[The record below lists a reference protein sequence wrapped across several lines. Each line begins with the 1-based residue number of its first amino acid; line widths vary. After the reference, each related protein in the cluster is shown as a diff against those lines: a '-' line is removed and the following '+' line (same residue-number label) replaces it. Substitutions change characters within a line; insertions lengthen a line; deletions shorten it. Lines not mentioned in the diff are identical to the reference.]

1 MRIEGLNVANAQNG
15 SFNKN
20 MKTDSFSKNIQ
31 NQIANAQKQLQ
42 ELSANETMNAEEK
55 MKKRQE
61 IQQQI
66 TDLNNQLR
74 QHQIEQRKEKQQA
87 KFTSNDNMISS
98 KKSENQSIGLSQ
110 ASMTAMI
117 SADSAIS
124 TARVQNSVATKLET
138 RAGVLETEIKLD
150 ASRGGSVEAKMEELA
165 EVKQR
170 VSEIES
176 GQMGNLA
183 DVNNQ
188 IERIDED
195 VNVSDNKREK
205 NEDDTKVKNNTED
218 VVQEELSYK
227 YIDVRI

>member
-1 MRIEGLNVANAQNG
+1 
-15 SFNKN
+15 
-20 MKTDSFSKNIQ
+20 
-31 NQIANAQKQLQ
+31 
-42 ELSANETMNAEEK
+42 
-55 MKKRQE
+55 
-61 IQQQI
+61 
-66 TDLNNQLR
+66 
-74 QHQIEQRKEKQQA
+74 
-87 KFTSNDNMISS
+87 
-98 KKSENQSIGLSQ
+98 
-110 ASMTAMI
+110 
-117 SADSAIS
+117 
-124 TARVQNSVATKLET
+124 
-138 RAGVLETEIKLD
+138 
-150 ASRGGSVEAKMEELA
+150 MEELA